1 MRKYITYDIVENSGS
16 FNNISSK
23 IAELSQVQFELLNY
37 FKQDSFFKDIRINLL
52 SNVGGIVYTIEDEE
66 ELTMIYKL
74 LEYKK
79 SKLRDKLKQQ
89 LKQQLKGVN

>member
-37 FKQDSFFKDIRINLL
+37 FRDDSFFKDIRINLL

-66 ELTMIYKL
+66 ELKMIYKL

-79 SKLRDKLKQQ
+79 LKLRDKLKQQ
-89 LKQQLKGVN
+89 LKGVN